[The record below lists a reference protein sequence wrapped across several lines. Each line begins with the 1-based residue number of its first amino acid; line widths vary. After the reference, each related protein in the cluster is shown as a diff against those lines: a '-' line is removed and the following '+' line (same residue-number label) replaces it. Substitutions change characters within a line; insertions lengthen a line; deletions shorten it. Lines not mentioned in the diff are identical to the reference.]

1 MAYPDK
7 TAYAQC
13 IVAYCEGP
21 GQEIK
26 VREMKERDKEIE
38 RDEGRKRAGE
48 WRGWSDKEKGR
59 EDETYREIER

>member
-38 RDEGRKRAGE
+38 RDEGRKREGE
-48 WRGWSDKEKGR
+48 WRGWCDKEKGR
-59 EDETYREIER
+59 EDETHREIER

>member
-1 MAYPDK
+1 MAYPEK

-38 RDEGRKRAGE
+38 REIGRDRERERECKRE
-48 WRGWSDKEKGR
+48 RGKKERG
-59 EDETYREIER
+59 

>member
-38 RDEGRKRAGE
+38 RDEGRKREGE

-59 EDETYREIER
+59 EDETRREIER